1 MKITDIECY
10 PVWGGTRNY
19 FFVVVDTD
27 EGIWGIGE
35 AGLTGRELAVQ
46 GVIEHFKTFLI
57 GQDPFRI
64 EYLWQMMSRGGFF
77 PAQNIATSAI
87 AAIDI
92 ALWDIKGKALNVP
105 VYELLGGLCRDKV
118 VCYPHIQRPSIEELV
133 ENARKHVAEGW
144 KFVRWGLSEFGN
156 ILEPSVA
163 IPQAVREFAALRKAL
178 GDSVELCFDIH
189 TRLDPAD
196 SIRLCRAVEEFNPFF
211 MEDPIRAESMQSLR
225 LVRQHVHSPIAVG
238 EQFASK
244 WEFRQVIEEELMD
257 FCRVDLGIC
266 GGLTEAKKIAGW
278 CETHYIKLATHNP
291 LGPVSTAACL
301 HLNLSSPLVGV
312 QEQPRKPGTSLM
324 DVVTVQVP
332 WENGYLLPP
341 TRPGLGIDFDRDA
354 ARKHPFQIAELPQ
367 LRRLDGSITN
377 W

>member
-10 PVWGGTRNY
+10 PVWGGSRNY

-64 EYLWQMMSRGGFF
+64 EHLWQMMSRGGFF

-87 AAIDI
+87 AAIDL

-133 ENARKHVAEGW
+133 ENAQKHVAEGW
-144 KFVRWGLSEFGN
+144 KFVRWGLAEFGN

-301 HLNLSSPLVGV
+301 HLNLASPLVGV